1 MIVHF
6 LLPSQALLRK
16 NLPNYLMIL
25 KSRIFTH
32 KSGNANTTVSMV
44 IGIRLSAKAYKDIS
58 IELGF
63 KDIADIVAQK
73 FSKFILYIVWK
84 LL

>member
-32 KSGNANTTVSMV
+32 NSGNANTTVSMV
-44 IGIRLSAKAYKDIS
+44 IGIRLTAKAYKDIS

-73 FSKFILYIVWK
+73 FSKLILDIVWK